1 MNERNVMIQVPWLP
15 RRGAGEAGAPLSLPP
30 LPSQVDHP
38 FVLKLEATFR
48 DRDCLYMLLEYVQ
61 VSPRPAPRPPA
72 DGGGMLATHASAR
85 RLPLQGGELF
95 AFLANTKLGY
105 VALDDAR

>member
-1 MNERNVMIQVPWLP
+1 MGFKR
-15 RRGAGEAGAPLSLPP
+15 EAASPTRSPFP
-30 LPSQVDHP
+30 IFWRQVDHP

-61 VSPRPAPRPPA
+61 
-72 DGGGMLATHASAR
+72 
-85 RLPLQGGELF
+85 GGELF